1 MTRGISVKVFRQKET
16 AERKAP
22 VSDTSLL
29 KKLINVDL
37 AVVESARIDGDGSL
51 IVAVRPRK
59 SRLCRCRECGKKAPV
74 CVQSIAFRQKMQHGF
89 VTSRAGL
96 LIRFLFQPMPPRH
109 DPWRHRC
116 PALGYGAPSPFR
128 LPEHQ
133 RRIHAAARPVELYEP
148 PVVHDAVDQ
157 DADFVDANC
166 TKHTRA

>member
-1 MTRGISVKVFRQKET
+1 MTRGISVKVFSPKKKPPR
-16 AERKAP
+16 ERP
-22 VSDTSLL
+22 RVGYQSTQ
-29 KKLINVDL
+29 KLINVDL

-59 SRLCRCRECGKKAPV
+59 SRFCRCRECGKKAPV

-96 LIRFLFQPMPPRH
+96 LIRFLFNRCRRGMTRGDIVVRLWATAPRH
-109 DPWRHRC
+109 PSDFPSISAASMRRLGPLNSTSRPWCTMRSIR
-116 PALGYGAPSPFR
+116 
-128 LPEHQ
+128 
-133 RRIHAAARPVELYEP
+133 
-148 PVVHDAVDQ
+148 